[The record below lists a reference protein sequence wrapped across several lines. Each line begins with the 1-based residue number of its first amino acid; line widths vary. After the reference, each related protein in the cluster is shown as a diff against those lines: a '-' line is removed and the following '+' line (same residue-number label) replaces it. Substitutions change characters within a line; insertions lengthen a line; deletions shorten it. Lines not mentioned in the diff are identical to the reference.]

1 MYFLYYTY
9 RYFYLFL
16 TFNINNMPKETP
28 RKRKSLTAAQK
39 KKRFAQRK
47 YLLLL

>member
-1 MYFLYYTY
+1 MYFLYCTY
-9 RYFYLFL
+9 RYFYLFPS
-16 TFNINNMPKETP
+16 FNINNMPKETP

-39 KKRFAQRK
+39 KRFAQRK

>member
-1 MYFLYYTY
+1 MDFLYCIYC
-9 RYFYLFL
+9 YFHLSL
-16 TFNINNMPKETP
+16 SFNINNMPKETP
-28 RKRKSLTAAQK
+28 RKCKSLMEAQ